1 MGGMAMAKA
10 LFILYLI
17 WGFNWVVMK
26 EATLFFPPVLFS
38 CYRFVIGAVV
48 LIGITLWCRMPLPPK
63 RYWTWIIATGLLQ
76 IAVNNAAIQIGV
88 TSLGAGLVAV
98 VNYSMPVWMSILAY
112 FILHET
118 LTKRKILGIVLS
130 MVGMYVLM
138 DVEIV
143 GDITGLLLTIGGA
156 IAWAIAA
163 VIVKY
168 QDKVMHRQQQK
179 ETCTMIQY
187 TTWQIAAGALFL
199 WVYAMLF
206 EQGQVTWTPMAVS
219 CLAYNGVLA
228 SALAFFLWNY
238 ILTKMEAS
246 KAGVAS
252 LGVPVVGVICNVI
265 FMHEAVH
272 WNTAVGMVLILAGIF
287 LIVAQ
292 RIRQH
297 S

>member
-1 MGGMAMAKA
+1 MIKA
-10 LFILYLI
+10 LLALYII

-63 RYWTWIIATGLLQ
+63 RYWPWIIVTGLLQ
-76 IAVNNAAIQIGV
+76 IAVNNATVQIGV

-112 FILHET
+112 FMLHET

-138 DVEIV
+138 NVDII
-143 GDITGLLLTIGGA
+143 GDMTGLLLTIGGA
-156 IAWAIAA
+156 IAWAVAA

-187 TTWQIAAGALFL
+187 TTWQIAVGALFL

-272 WNTAVGMVLILAGIF
+272 WNTAVGMILILAGIF

-292 RIRQH
+292 RVRQH
-297 S
+297 P

>member
-1 MGGMAMAKA
+1 MAKA

-63 RYWTWIIATGLLQ
+63 RYWPWIIATGLLQ

-179 ETCTMIQY
+179 EPCTMIQY

-206 EQGQVTWTPMAVS
+206 EQGLVTWTPMAVS

>member
-1 MGGMAMAKA
+1 MIKA
-10 LFILYLI
+10 LLALYII

-63 RYWTWIIATGLLQ
+63 RYWPWIIVTGLLQ
-76 IAVNNAAIQIGV
+76 IAVNNAAVQIGV

-112 FILHET
+112 FMLHET

-138 DVEIV
+138 NVDVI
-143 GDITGLLLTIGGA
+143 GDMTGLLLTIGGA
-156 IAWAIAA
+156 IAWAVAA

-187 TTWQIAAGALFL
+187 TTWQIAVGALFL

-206 EQGQVTWTPMAVS
+206 EQGQVTWSPMAVS

-272 WNTAVGMVLILAGIF
+272 WNTAVGMILILAGIF

-292 RIRQH
+292 RVRQH
-297 S
+297 P

>member
-1 MGGMAMAKA
+1 MGGMGMAKA
-10 LFILYLI
+10 LFVLYLI

-38 CYRFVIGAVV
+38 CYRFLVGAIV
-48 LIGITLWCRMPLPPK
+48 LIGVTLWCRMPLPTK
-63 RYWTWIIATGLLQ
+63 QYWPWIIVTGLLQ

-118 LTKRKILGIVLS
+118 LTKRKILGIILS
-130 MVGMYVLM
+130 MVGMCILM
-138 DVEIV
+138 DVDIV

-156 IAWAIAA
+156 IAWAVAA
-163 VIVKY
+163 IIVKY

-199 WVYAMLF
+199 WIYSMLF
-206 EQGQVTWTPMAVS
+206 EQGQITWTPMAVS
-219 CLAYNGVLA
+219 CLLYNGVLA

-272 WNTAVGMVLILAGIF
+272 WNTALGMILILAGIF

-292 RIRQH
+292 RVRLH
-297 S
+297 V

>member
-1 MGGMAMAKA
+1 MIKA
-10 LFILYLI
+10 LLALYII

-63 RYWTWIIATGLLQ
+63 RYWSWIIVTGLLQ
-76 IAVNNAAIQIGV
+76 IAVNNAAVQIGV

-112 FILHET
+112 FMLHET

-138 DVEIV
+138 NVDII
-143 GDITGLLLTIGGA
+143 GDMTGLLLTIGGA
-156 IAWAIAA
+156 IAWAVAA

-187 TTWQIAAGALFL
+187 TTWQIAVGALFL

-206 EQGQVTWTPMAVS
+206 EQGQVTWSPMAVS

-272 WNTAVGMVLILAGIF
+272 WNTAVGMILILAGIF

-292 RIRQH
+292 RVRQH
-297 S
+297 P

>member
-1 MGGMAMAKA
+1 MIKA
-10 LFILYLI
+10 LLSLYII

-63 RYWTWIIATGLLQ
+63 RYWPWIIATGLLQ

-179 ETCTMIQY
+179 EPCTMIQY

>member
-1 MGGMAMAKA
+1 MAKA

-63 RYWTWIIATGLLQ
+63 RYWPWIIATGLLQ

-238 ILTKMEAS
+238 ILTKMEVS

>member
-1 MGGMAMAKA
+1 MGGMEMAKA

-63 RYWTWIIATGLLQ
+63 RYWSWIIATGLLQ

>member
-1 MGGMAMAKA
+1 MIKA
-10 LFILYLI
+10 LLALYII

-63 RYWTWIIATGLLQ
+63 RYWPWIIVTGLLQ
-76 IAVNNAAIQIGV
+76 IAVNNAAVQIGV

-156 IAWAIAA
+156 IAWAVAA

-199 WVYAMLF
+199 WVYALLF

>member
-63 RYWTWIIATGLLQ
+63 RYWPWIIATGLLQ

>member
-1 MGGMAMAKA
+1 MAKA

>member
-1 MGGMAMAKA
+1 MAKA

-130 MVGMYVLM
+130 MVGMYILM

>member
-1 MGGMAMAKA
+1 MIKA
-10 LFILYLI
+10 LLALYII

-63 RYWTWIIATGLLQ
+63 RYWPWIIVTGLLQ
-76 IAVNNAAIQIGV
+76 IAVNNAAVQIGV

-138 DVEIV
+138 NVDII
-143 GDITGLLLTIGGA
+143 GDMTGLLLTIGGA
-156 IAWAIAA
+156 IAWAVAA

-187 TTWQIAAGALFL
+187 TKWQIAVGALFL

-206 EQGQVTWTPMAVS
+206 EQGQVTWSPMAVS

-252 LGVPVVGVICNVI
+252 LGVPVVGVICNII

-272 WNTAVGMVLILAGIF
+272 WNTAVGMILILAGIF
-287 LIVAQ
+287 LIVVQ
-292 RIRQH
+292 RVRQH
-297 S
+297 P

>member
-1 MGGMAMAKA
+1 MAKA

-63 RYWTWIIATGLLQ
+63 RYWPWIIATGLLQ

-252 LGVPVVGVICNVI
+252 LGVPVVGVICNII

>member
-1 MGGMAMAKA
+1 MIKA
-10 LFILYLI
+10 LLALYII

-63 RYWTWIIATGLLQ
+63 RYWPWIIVTGLLQ
-76 IAVNNAAIQIGV
+76 IAVNNAAVQIGV

-112 FILHET
+112 FMLHET

-138 DVEIV
+138 NVDII
-143 GDITGLLLTIGGA
+143 GDMTGLLLTIGGA
-156 IAWAIAA
+156 IAWAVAA

-168 QDKVMHRQQQK
+168 QDKVMHRRQQK

-187 TTWQIAAGALFL
+187 TTWQIAVGALFL

-206 EQGQVTWTPMAVS
+206 EQGQVTWSPMAVS

-272 WNTAVGMVLILAGIF
+272 WNTAVGMILILAGIF

-292 RIRQH
+292 RVRQH
-297 S
+297 P

>member
-1 MGGMAMAKA
+1 MAKA

-63 RYWTWIIATGLLQ
+63 RYWPWIIVTGLLQ

-179 ETCTMIQY
+179 EPCTMIQY

>member
-1 MGGMAMAKA
+1 MIKA
-10 LFILYLI
+10 LLALYII

-38 CYRFVIGAVV
+38 CYRFVIGAMV

-63 RYWTWIIATGLLQ
+63 RYWSWIIVTGLLQ
-76 IAVNNAAIQIGV
+76 IAVNNAAVQIGV

-112 FILHET
+112 FMLHET

-138 DVEIV
+138 NVDII
-143 GDITGLLLTIGGA
+143 GDMTGLLLTIGGA
-156 IAWAIAA
+156 IAWAVAA

-187 TTWQIAAGALFL
+187 TTWQIAVGALFL

-272 WNTAVGMVLILAGIF
+272 WNTAVGMILILAGIF

-292 RIRQH
+292 RVRQH
-297 S
+297 P

>member
-1 MGGMAMAKA
+1 MIKA
-10 LFILYLI
+10 LLALYII

-63 RYWTWIIATGLLQ
+63 RYWPWIIVTGLLQ
-76 IAVNNAAIQIGV
+76 IAVNNAAVQIGV

-112 FILHET
+112 FMLHET

-138 DVEIV
+138 NVDVI
-143 GDITGLLLTIGGA
+143 GDMTGLLLTIGGA
-156 IAWAIAA
+156 IAWAVAA

-187 TTWQIAAGALFL
+187 TTWQIAVGALFL

-272 WNTAVGMVLILAGIF
+272 WNTAVGMILILAGIF

-292 RIRQH
+292 RVRQH
-297 S
+297 P

>member
-1 MGGMAMAKA
+1 MIKA
-10 LFILYLI
+10 LLALYII

-63 RYWTWIIATGLLQ
+63 RYWPWIIVTGLLQ
-76 IAVNNAAIQIGV
+76 IAVNNAAVQIGV

-112 FILHET
+112 FMLHET

-138 DVEIV
+138 NVDII
-143 GDITGLLLTIGGA
+143 GDMMGLLLTIGGA
-156 IAWAIAA
+156 IAWAVAA

-187 TTWQIAAGALFL
+187 TTWQIAVGALFL

-272 WNTAVGMVLILAGIF
+272 WNTAVGMILILAGIF

-292 RIRQH
+292 RVRQH
-297 S
+297 P

>member
-1 MGGMAMAKA
+1 MIKA
-10 LFILYLI
+10 LLALYII

-63 RYWTWIIATGLLQ
+63 RYWPWIIVTGLLQ
-76 IAVNNAAIQIGV
+76 IAVNNAAVQIGV

-112 FILHET
+112 FMLHET

-138 DVEIV
+138 NVDII
-143 GDITGLLLTIGGA
+143 GDMTGLLLTIGGA
-156 IAWAIAA
+156 IAWAVAA

-187 TTWQIAAGALFL
+187 TTWQIAVGALFL

-272 WNTAVGMVLILAGIF
+272 WNTAVGMILILAGIF

-292 RIRQH
+292 RVRQH
-297 S
+297 P

>member
-1 MGGMAMAKA
+1 
-10 LFILYLI
+10 
-17 WGFNWVVMK
+17 
-26 EATLFFPPVLFS
+26 
-38 CYRFVIGAVV
+38 
-48 LIGITLWCRMPLPPK
+48 
-63 RYWTWIIATGLLQ
+63 
-76 IAVNNAAIQIGV
+76 
-88 TSLGAGLVAV
+88 
-98 VNYSMPVWMSILAY
+98 
-112 FILHET
+112 
-118 LTKRKILGIVLS
+118 
-130 MVGMYVLM
+130 
-138 DVEIV
+138 
-143 GDITGLLLTIGGA
+143 
-156 IAWAIAA
+156 
-163 VIVKY
+163 
-168 QDKVMHRQQQK
+168 MHRQQQK

-187 TTWQIAAGALFL
+187 TTWQIAVGALFL

-272 WNTAVGMVLILAGIF
+272 WNTAVGMILILAGIF

-292 RIRQH
+292 RVRQH
-297 S
+297 P

>member
-1 MGGMAMAKA
+1 MIKA
-10 LFILYLI
+10 LLALYII
-17 WGFNWVVMK
+17 WGFNWVVIK

-63 RYWTWIIATGLLQ
+63 RYWPWIIVTGLLQ
-76 IAVNNAAIQIGV
+76 IAVNNAAVQIGV

-138 DVEIV
+138 NVDII
-143 GDITGLLLTIGGA
+143 GDMTGLLLTIGGA
-156 IAWAIAA
+156 IAWAVAA

-187 TTWQIAAGALFL
+187 TTWQIAVGALFL

-206 EQGQVTWTPMAVS
+206 EQGQVTWSPMAVS

-272 WNTAVGMVLILAGIF
+272 WNTAVGMILILAGIF

-292 RIRQH
+292 RVRQH
-297 S
+297 P

>member
-1 MGGMAMAKA
+1 MAKA

-63 RYWTWIIATGLLQ
+63 RYWPWIIATGLLQ

-143 GDITGLLLTIGGA
+143 GDMTGLLLTIGGA

>member
-1 MGGMAMAKA
+1 MVKA
-10 LFILYLI
+10 LLVLYTI

-26 EATLFFPPVLFS
+26 EAALFFPPVLFS
-38 CYRFVIGAVV
+38 CYRFLIGAVV
-48 LIGITLWCRMPLPPK
+48 LLTVSVWCRMPLPPK
-63 RYWTWIIATGLLQ
+63 RYWPWIFVTGLLQ
-76 IAVNNAAIQIGV
+76 IAVNNAAVQIGV

-130 MVGMYVLM
+130 MTGMYVLM
-138 DVEIV
+138 DVEIA
-143 GDITGLLLTIGGA
+143 GDMTALLLTIGGA
-156 IAWAIAA
+156 IAWAVAA

-168 QDKVMHRQQQK
+168 QDTVMHRQQNQ

-187 TTWQIAAGALFL
+187 TTWQIAVGALLL
-199 WVYAMLF
+199 WIYSMLF
-206 EQGQVTWTPMAVS
+206 EQGQVAWTPMSVA
-219 CLAYNGVLA
+219 CLLYNGVLA

-252 LGVPVVGVICNVI
+252 LGVPVVGVVCNVI

-272 WNTAVGMVLILAGIF
+272 WNTALGMALILAGIF

-292 RIRQH
+292 RMQRH

>member
-1 MGGMAMAKA
+1 MIKA
-10 LFILYLI
+10 LLALYII

-38 CYRFVIGAVV
+38 SYRFVIGAVV

-63 RYWTWIIATGLLQ
+63 RYWPWIIVTGLLQ
-76 IAVNNAAIQIGV
+76 IAVNNAAVQIGV

-138 DVEIV
+138 NVDII
-143 GDITGLLLTIGGA
+143 GDMTGLLLTIGGA
-156 IAWAIAA
+156 IAWAVAA

-187 TTWQIAAGALFL
+187 TTWQIAVGALFL

-206 EQGQVTWTPMAVS
+206 EQGQVTWSPMAVS

-272 WNTAVGMVLILAGIF
+272 WNTAVGMILILAGIF

-292 RIRQH
+292 RVRQH
-297 S
+297 P

>member
-1 MGGMAMAKA
+1 MIKA
-10 LFILYLI
+10 LLALYII

-63 RYWTWIIATGLLQ
+63 RYWPWIIVTGLLQ
-76 IAVNNAAIQIGV
+76 IAVNNAAVQIGV

-138 DVEIV
+138 NVDII
-143 GDITGLLLTIGGA
+143 GDMTGLLLTIGGA
-156 IAWAIAA
+156 IAWAVAA

-187 TTWQIAAGALFL
+187 TTWQIAVGALFL

-272 WNTAVGMVLILAGIF
+272 WNTAVGMILILAGIF

-292 RIRQH
+292 RVRQH
-297 S
+297 P

>member
-1 MGGMAMAKA
+1 MAKA

-63 RYWTWIIATGLLQ
+63 RYWPWIIATGLLQ

-168 QDKVMHRQQQK
+168 QDKVMHRQRQK

>member
-1 MGGMAMAKA
+1 MIKA
-10 LFILYLI
+10 LLALYII

-63 RYWTWIIATGLLQ
+63 RYWPWIIVTGLLQ
-76 IAVNNAAIQIGV
+76 IAVNNAAVQIGV

>member
-1 MGGMAMAKA
+1 MIKA
-10 LFILYLI
+10 LLALYII

-63 RYWTWIIATGLLQ
+63 RYWPWIIVTGLLQ
-76 IAVNNAAIQIGV
+76 IAVNNAAVQIGV

-156 IAWAIAA
+156 IAWAVAA

-252 LGVPVVGVICNVI
+252 LGVPVLGVICNVI

-272 WNTAVGMVLILAGIF
+272 WNTAVGMILILAGIF

-292 RIRQH
+292 RVRQH
-297 S
+297 P

>member
-1 MGGMAMAKA
+1 MAKA

-63 RYWTWIIATGLLQ
+63 RYWPWIIVTGLLQ

-168 QDKVMHRQQQK
+168 QDKVMHRQRQK

>member
-1 MGGMAMAKA
+1 MAKA

-63 RYWTWIIATGLLQ
+63 RYWPWIIATGLLQ

-118 LTKRKILGIVLS
+118 LTKRKILGIMLS

>member
-1 MGGMAMAKA
+1 MAKA

-48 LIGITLWCRMPLPPK
+48 LIGITLWCRIPLPPK
-63 RYWTWIIATGLLQ
+63 RYWPWIIATGLLQ

-179 ETCTMIQY
+179 EPCTMIQY

>member
-1 MGGMAMAKA
+1 MVKA
-10 LFILYLI
+10 LLVLYMI

-26 EATLFFPPVLFS
+26 EAALFFPPVLFS
-38 CYRFVIGAVV
+38 CYRFLIGAVV
-48 LIGITLWCRMPLPPK
+48 LLAVSVWCRMPLPPK
-63 RYWTWIIATGLLQ
+63 RYWPWIFVTGLLQ
-76 IAVNNAAIQIGV
+76 IAVNNAAVQIGV

-130 MVGMYVLM
+130 MTGMYVLM
-138 DVEIV
+138 DVEIA
-143 GDITGLLLTIGGA
+143 GDMTALLLTIGGA
-156 IAWAIAA
+156 IAWAVAA

-168 QDKVMHRQQQK
+168 QDTVMHRQQNQ

-187 TTWQIAAGALFL
+187 TTWQIAVGALLL
-199 WVYAMLF
+199 WIYSMLF
-206 EQGQVTWTPMAVS
+206 EQGQVAWTPMSVS
-219 CLAYNGVLA
+219 CLLYNGVLA

-252 LGVPVVGVICNVI
+252 LGVPVVGVVCNVI

-272 WNTAVGMVLILAGIF
+272 WNTALGMALILAGIF

-292 RIRQH
+292 RVQRH

>member
-1 MGGMAMAKA
+1 MIKA
-10 LFILYLI
+10 LLALYII

-63 RYWTWIIATGLLQ
+63 RYWPWIIVTGLLQ
-76 IAVNNAAIQIGV
+76 IAVNNAAVQIGV

-138 DVEIV
+138 NVDII
-143 GDITGLLLTIGGA
+143 GDMTGLLLTIGGA
-156 IAWAIAA
+156 IAWAVAA

>member
-1 MGGMAMAKA
+1 MIKA
-10 LFILYLI
+10 LLALYII

-63 RYWTWIIATGLLQ
+63 RYWPWIIVTGLLQ
-76 IAVNNAAIQIGV
+76 IAVNNAAVQIGV

-112 FILHET
+112 FMLHET

-138 DVEIV
+138 NVDII
-143 GDITGLLLTIGGA
+143 GDMTGLLLTIGGA
-156 IAWAIAA
+156 IAWAVAA

-168 QDKVMHRQQQK
+168 QDKVMHRQRQK

-187 TTWQIAAGALFL
+187 TTWQIAVGALFL

-206 EQGQVTWTPMAVS
+206 EQGQVTWSPMAVS

-272 WNTAVGMVLILAGIF
+272 WNTAVGMILILAGIF

-292 RIRQH
+292 RVRQH
-297 S
+297 P

>member
-1 MGGMAMAKA
+1 MAKA

-63 RYWTWIIATGLLQ
+63 RYWPWIIVTGLLQ
-76 IAVNNAAIQIGV
+76 IAVNNAAVQIGV

-156 IAWAIAA
+156 IAWAVAA

-199 WVYAMLF
+199 WVYALLF
-206 EQGQVTWTPMAVS
+206 EQGQVIWTPMAVS

>member
-1 MGGMAMAKA
+1 MAKA

-63 RYWTWIIATGLLQ
+63 RYWPWIIATGLLQ

-118 LTKRKILGIVLS
+118 LTKRKIWGIVLS

>member
-1 MGGMAMAKA
+1 MGGMGMAKA
-10 LFILYLI
+10 LFVLYLI

-38 CYRFVIGAVV
+38 CYRFLVGAIV
-48 LIGITLWCRMPLPPK
+48 LIGVTLWCRMPLPPK
-63 RYWTWIIATGLLQ
+63 QYWPWIIVTGLLQ

-118 LTKRKILGIVLS
+118 LTKRKILGIILS
-130 MVGMYVLM
+130 MVGMCILM
-138 DVEIV
+138 DVDIV

-156 IAWAIAA
+156 IAWAVAA
-163 VIVKY
+163 IIVKY

-199 WVYAMLF
+199 WIYSMLF
-206 EQGQVTWTPMAVS
+206 EQGQITWTPMAVS
-219 CLAYNGVLA
+219 CLLYNGVLA

-272 WNTAVGMVLILAGIF
+272 WNTALGMILILAGIF

-292 RIRQH
+292 RVRLH
-297 S
+297 V

>member
-1 MGGMAMAKA
+1 MAKA

-63 RYWTWIIATGLLQ
+63 RYWPWIIATGLLQ

-130 MVGMYVLM
+130 MVGMYILM